1 MLVLILSKKHAKSCC
16 ENVSS
21 LGLEPVTHARWLLP
35 FMAKLIQQNKPSIL
49 PNAKLWRF
57 TRQFFALFL
66 ALNMIFNQSSF
77 AFAQE
82 TPTTTEGEQ
91 TEAVEEPKELRPE
104 LRTLPPAYES
114 LMLRLAEALGALHY
128 LRNLCGED
136 EGQTWREE
144 MERLIVAE
152 APNDQRKAQLI
163 ANFNRGFRGYSEIY
177 RECTKPAVESANQF
191 LQQAMRLTA
200 QIPNRFGR

>member
-1 MLVLILSKKHAKSCC
+1 MMNSDQRFASSTALLLKRSTLVRVFFVWALA
-16 ENVSS
+16 
-21 LGLEPVTHARWLLP
+21 
-35 FMAKLIQQNKPSIL
+35 
-49 PNAKLWRF
+49 
-57 TRQFFALFL
+57 FALL
-66 ALNMIFNQSSF
+66 TQPVSPAMSQETGQSS
-77 AFAQE
+77 E
-82 TPTTTEGEQ
+82 EKTVDGE
-91 TEAVEEPKELRPE
+91 EAKELRPE

-128 LRNLCGED
+128 LRNLCGEE
-136 EGQTWREE
+136 EGQTWREQ
-144 MERLIVAE
+144 MEQLIIAE
-152 APNDQRKAQLI
+152 APNEQRKAQLI